1 MWDLVFRREEVL
13 IFTFTGNM
21 IWLKNQALITQHKEH
36 NRKFLIIIHVGSFQ
50 LLLSHFTHKTE
61 AVVKVRLHSIKLNKV
76 FYCLKQ
82 SMSMKGFLWALLVPT
97 LEYLLRVL
105 LLFIL
110 QDQT

>member
-1 MWDLVFRREEVL
+1 MWVLVFRREKVL

-21 IWLKNQALITQHKEH
+21 IWLKNQALITQHMEH
-36 NRKFLIIIHVGSFQ
+36 NREFLIIISVGAFR
-50 LLLSHFTHKTE
+50 LLPSHFTHKTE
-61 AVVKVRLHSIKLNKV
+61 ADVKVRLHSIKLNKV
-76 FYCLKQ
+76 FYCLKK